1 MAALV
6 QLVPLLFVVFCFF
19 GRCSPRRFFLL
30 AAIVTLPFRTTYGLA
45 QSHHIGWVDGFD
57 ISISD
62 IFFLCFWVHTFI
74 GGTFQWNGRSKIA
87 GALTLF
93 ALAILPSMFNTTSH
107 TMTGEQFVLILQI
120 LALNYLCM
128 AACIN
133 SREDLETALMGISL
147 CLIIQ
152 GAIGCVQFFLQN
164 NFLLFSTGHSAGET
178 IEVGDPDGASSFIR
192 VFGTVG
198 KPNGYAMI
206 LAPLLLISIALLPLK
221 HSRGRFLRILSVVL
235 GSLGLIYSASRGG
248 WLSVAAALLVY
259 GVIFIQQYK
268 GRRLLLLAGAFLFFI
283 LAFAIS
289 GSVITERLDAND
301 HNAANSRL
309 PLMRVAAE
317 MIKAHP
323 LVGVGGNTY
332 MDVMKQYV
340 PSDYGNLYLYEVHN
354 GYLLVFAEMGLIG
367 FVALL
372 LLLRSL
378 YREGRGAMQCADEA
392 LLAALGLGF
401 ILVLVQVSV
410 HMLVEM
416 YFVKMTL
423 CMLFTLAGI
432 LTAAKNPCMIFGI
445 S

>member
-6 QLVPLLFVVFCFF
+6 QLIPLLLVLCFF
-19 GRCSPRRFFLL
+19 ARFRPGKFFLL
-30 AAIVTLPFRTTYGLA
+30 AAIVALPFRTSYAFGN
-45 QSHHIGWVDGFD
+45 SGHIGWIDGLG

-62 IFFLCFWVHTFI
+62 IFFVCFWVQTFI
-74 GGTFQWNGRSKIA
+74 SGTIQWNGRSKIA

-93 ALAILPSMFNTTSH
+93 ALAILPSMINTTSH

-128 AACIN
+128 AACLN
-133 SREDLETALMGISL
+133 SREDLETALMGITL
-147 CLIIQ
+147 CLILQ

-164 NFLLFSTGHSAGET
+164 NFLLFSTGNSVGET

-198 KPNGYAMI
+198 KPNGYAII
-206 LAPLLLISIALLPLK
+206 LAPLLLINIALLPLK
-221 HSRGRFLRILSVVL
+221 QLRGRFLRILSVVL

-268 GRRLLLLAGAFLFFI
+268 GRRLLLLAGASLFLI

-289 GSVITERLDAND
+289 GPVITERLDAND

-332 MDVMKQYV
+332 MNVMKQYV

-354 GYLLVFAEMGLIG
+354 GYLLVFAEMGIIG
-367 FVALL
+367 LVALL

-378 YREGRGAMQCADEA
+378 YREGRRAMLCADEA

-416 YFVKMTL
+416 YFVKMSL

-432 LTAAKNPCMIFGI
+432 LSAARKIHA
-445 S
+445 